1 MTSKNSK
8 DKPELEPIA
17 PETTIL
23 KINIK
28 TTGDLITKE
37 YDLIPF
43 HPNMADLRDLSNN
56 SYIFFPTFAKITM
69 KDLQKAGVGQDYP
82 KIFTDLDKYVKL
94 IKYVTSPEKE
104 EDNTLLTNTSQVKNY
119 ATSVTQNIMNGLS
132 EDNTVSLQKNEPL
145 TEEEIIT
152 NNIEL
157 IRQVFLPFKSHFFIL
172 GNDYVIGQS
181 KYIPT
186 YIASEKLN
194 KELSSDTK
202 KIPLAYTVKFEL
214 QLLDA
219 VNNPDAGDFMKM
231 TCKAKKA
238 NIKNDMVNIFGM
250 NLGKAPE
257 AKVAM
262 PSILNTSQT
271 TKNRKFG
278 KLQKEWENRN
288 RYMSELER
296 NESRKN
302 MTPLQKKMADYDKQL
317 EEYKKIPPLWL
328 KETDELD
335 QKYDNFII
343 DMVQLWQEMD
353 DIKSNNENESKFRQ
367 DMLDAVET
375 KMKALI
381 YKLLE
386 GGKDEYLDT
395 EERTIK
401 EIIEE
406 IIIKRNKKDVEDY
419 IKNVYNKTDNK
430 KTTLLYDTKQNEQR
444 SIDDK
449 YVMALKKETV
459 LDDKKEDLKVLEE
472 EEMTLRSKY
481 DNFFKTG
488 DKYNVEYVKNELT
501 KVQTDIRKKRTDIK
515 IIEDKYNA
523 IAKKWYEERKK
534 NKIMK
539 DNIEN
544 EKTKDEKKN
553 ENEFNK
559 EKLKKKLEEIKKI
572 KEEYWIALF
581 KEDEKNVDL
590 LRDEIKKYEKKDR
603 PFNDSLTLK
612 QELDTLEKE
621 YLDIARKSN
630 YKNKTEGL
638 INLLNDDLLHYK
650 AILNEKKRDRKNIE
664 NTMSESLYKQKK
676 YGIVKDEEITD
687 NKEEYKGKLEKNKIY
702 LEKIKE
708 IIAVYEKYIQEL
720 KKMTEESEEKF
731 EEEKKEKFE
740 TELNDIKQKY
750 INKREEL
757 KKSSIKNTSIKPEEN
772 DSTIDRELEIS
783 GGNKIR
789 RKNTQKKYTQKKNSN
804 KRKRKTKRYNLRRI
818 KHKTIRKRKE
828 LKKHMRKKKRTM
840 RRRT

>member
-1 MTSKNSK
+1 
-8 DKPELEPIA
+8 
-17 PETTIL
+17 
-23 KINIK
+23 
-28 TTGDLITKE
+28 
-37 YDLIPF
+37 
-43 HPNMADLRDLSNN
+43 
-56 SYIFFPTFAKITM
+56 
-69 KDLQKAGVGQDYP
+69 
-82 KIFTDLDKYVKL
+82 
-94 IKYVTSPEKE
+94 
-104 EDNTLLTNTSQVKNY
+104 
-119 ATSVTQNIMNGLS
+119 
-132 EDNTVSLQKNEPL
+132 
-145 TEEEIIT
+145 
-152 NNIEL
+152 
-157 IRQVFLPFKSHFFIL
+157 
-172 GNDYVIGQS
+172 
-181 KYIPT
+181 
-186 YIASEKLN
+186 
-194 KELSSDTK
+194 
-202 KIPLAYTVKFEL
+202 
-214 QLLDA
+214 
-219 VNNPDAGDFMKM
+219 MKM

-257 AKVAM
+257 AKVVM

-288 RYMSELER
+288 KYMSELER
-296 NESRKN
+296 SESRKN

-335 QKYDNFII
+335 EKYDNFII
-343 DMVQLWQEMD
+343 EMVQLWREMD
-353 DIKSNNENESKFRQ
+353 DIKNNNENESKFRQ

-406 IIIKRNKKDVEDY
+406 IIKKRNKKEIEDY
-419 IKNVYNKTDNK
+419 IKNLYNKTDNK
-430 KTTLLYDTKQNEQR
+430 RTSLLYDTKQNEQR
-444 SIDDK
+444 RIDDK

-515 IIEDKYNA
+515 MIEDKYNV

-534 NKIMK
+534 NKTMK

-544 EKTKDEKKN
+544 EKTRDEKKN
-553 ENEFNK
+553 ENELNK

-572 KEEYWIALF
+572 KDEYWIALF

-621 YLDIARKSN
+621 YLEIARKSN

-664 NTMSESLYKQKK
+664 NNMSESLYKQKK

-687 NKEEYKGKLEKNKIY
+687 NKAEYKGKLEKNKIY

-720 KKMTEESEEKF
+720 KKTTEESDETMEEKR
-731 EEEKKEKFE
+731 KKKFE
-740 TELNDIKQKY
+740 TELDNIKEKY

-757 KKSSIKNTSIKPEEN
+757 KKSSIKNTSINPAET
-772 DSTIDRELEIS
+772 DSTTVGELEIS
-783 GGNKIR
+783 GGEKIR
-789 RKNTQKKYTQKKNSN
+789 RKNTQKKYTQKKSSH

-840 RRRT
+840 RRRV